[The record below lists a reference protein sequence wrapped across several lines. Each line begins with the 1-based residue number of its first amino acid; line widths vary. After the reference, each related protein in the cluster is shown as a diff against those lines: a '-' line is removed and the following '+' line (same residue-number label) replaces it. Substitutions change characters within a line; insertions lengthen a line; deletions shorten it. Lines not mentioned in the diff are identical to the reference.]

1 MTLFQ
6 EETNAA
12 VSAEEAAALLLDAV
26 PPVMRAIRAEMRSHR
41 APDLSVP
48 QFRTLLFVNRNA
60 GTSLSGVAE
69 HLGLTLP
76 STSKLVDKLVARGLV
91 AREDATDD
99 RRRIALRLTEDGR
112 SVLAAAAQATLAT
125 LAARLAPLSP
135 DERRALAETM
145 RLLKAVFGERNVE
158 F

>member
-6 EETNAA
+6 EETNPPI
-12 VSAEEAAALLLDAV
+12 SAEEAAALLLDAV

-91 AREDATDD
+91 ARGSAADD
-99 RRRIALRLTEDGR
+99 RRRIALHLTEDGQA
-112 SVLAAAAQATLAT
+112 VLSAAAQATLAT
-125 LAARLAPLSP
+125 LAARLASLGP
-135 DERRALAETM
+135 DERCALAGAM
-145 RLLKAVFGERNVE
+145 RLLKQVFGKENVE